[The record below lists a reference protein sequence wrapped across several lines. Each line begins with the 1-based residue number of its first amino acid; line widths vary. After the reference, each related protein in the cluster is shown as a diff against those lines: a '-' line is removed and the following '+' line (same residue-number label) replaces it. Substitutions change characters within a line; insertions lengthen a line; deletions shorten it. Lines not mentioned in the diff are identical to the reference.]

1 MRVDQQ
7 WNRLPR
13 PGDGLSIPRGTQS
26 LTGRDSVQPF
36 VIGHALS
43 SG

>member
-1 MRVDQQ
+1 MGVDQQ
-7 WNRLPR
+7 WNRLPQ
-13 PGDGLSIPRGTQS
+13 PGVGISVPRGTQS
-26 LTGRDSVQPF
+26 LTGHDLVQPF